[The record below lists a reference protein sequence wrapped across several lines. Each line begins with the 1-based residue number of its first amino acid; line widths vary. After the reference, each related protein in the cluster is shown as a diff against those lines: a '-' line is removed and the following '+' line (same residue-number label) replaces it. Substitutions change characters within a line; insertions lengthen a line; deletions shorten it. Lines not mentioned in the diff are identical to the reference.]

1 MKKELLKKIIIF
13 TIVVVCFVLGLKQA
27 MINFNTK
34 QEYEN
39 QKHQQNEIL
48 YKKYFGAVK
57 GDYYEI

>member
-1 MKKELLKKIIIF
+1 MNKESLKKIIIF

-48 YKKYFGAVK
+48 YKKYFGGVN
-57 GDYYEI
+57 

>member
-13 TIVVVCFVLGLKQA
+13 TIVVICFVLGLKQA

-48 YKKYFGAVK
+48 YKKYFG
-57 GDYYEI
+57 GE

>member
-27 MINFNTK
+27 MINFSTK

-48 YKKYFGAVK
+48 YKKYFGGENGK
-57 GDYYEI
+57 

>member
-13 TIVVVCFVLGLKQA
+13 TIVVICFVLGLKQA

-39 QKHQQNEIL
+39 QKHQQNEIM
-48 YKKYFGAVK
+48 YKKYFGGVNEK
-57 GDYYEI
+57 